1 MSILTQQKLE
11 AILEHNVETSEWFN
25 VLSAELGK
33 HEINT
38 VPRIASFVSQCA
50 HESGDFR
57 VMKENLNYSAEA
69 LNKVF
74 KKYFPTL
81 ESAYPYNR
89 KPFEIANKVYA
100 NRMGNGDQASGDGF
114 KYRGRGLIQ
123 ITGKDNYRKCSLA
136 LYNDERLLDN
146 PDFLLTKLGA
156 VQSACWF
163 WTANK
168 INPVADTGDVAKV
181 TKIINGGTNGLDH
194 RAMKYKM
201 AMSVLQ
207 G

>member
-11 AILEHNVETSEWFN
+11 AILEHNVETGEWFN
-25 VLSAELGK
+25 VLSSELGK

-69 LNKVF
+69 LVKVF

-114 KYRGRGLIQ
+114 KFRGRGLIQ

-136 LYNDERLLDN
+136 LFNDERLLDN